1 MLLSILKP
9 LFQSPYMKHIKR
21 KFLVEITKAEFN
33 KLSEGKNVTVIK
45 RGENTKPIDKK
56 FAKNHIG
63 HLATESG
70 ILIQSFP
77 INLNGKL
84 LMIPEPDPTLIYFSS
99 AQDNYR
105 LSKKYRIELIPKIDV
120 QSDISEE
127 IVHDFYNYFSSTC
140 GSVIFLFTSLECFMN
155 SLIKDDQFYKKEQN
169 NRTEIY
175 NKKQIEQYLSFD
187 EKIKKVIPQLTG
199 IDFLDSHPIVKQN
212 INNLK
217 EFRDSIIHT
226 KSNKDE
232 FTYDHIVKKS
242 FNFAYDKAIESVA
255 KYMNGYRPN
264 YVIECPCNADF

>member
-1 MLLSILKP
+1 
-9 LFQSPYMKHIKR
+9 MKHIKR
-21 KFLVEITKAEFN
+21 KFLSEISKSEFE
-33 KLSEGKNVTVIK
+33 KLSEGKNVTSIP
-45 RGENTKPIDKK
+45 RGEKTPPLNPK

-77 INLNGKL
+77 IKVDGKL

-99 AQDNYR
+99 AQNNYR
-105 LSKKYRIELIPKIDV
+105 LSKQYRVELLPKIDV

-127 IVHDFYNYFSSTC
+127 IIHDFYNYFSSTC
-140 GSVIFLFTSLECFMN
+140 GSVIFLFTSLESFMN
-155 SLIKDDQFYKKEQN
+155 SLIKDDYFYRKEQN

-175 NKKQIEQYLSFD
+175 NKKQIEQHISFD

-199 IDFLDSHPIVKQN
+199 IDFLGSHPIVKQN
-212 INNLK
+212 IDNLK

-242 FNFAYDKAIESVA
+242 FNFDYDKAIEMVA
-255 KYMNGYRPN
+255 KYMNGYKSN
-264 YVIECPCNADF
+264 YILECPCNADF